1 MKKYLAPSILSA
13 DFTKLGEQLNVIE
26 HAGAEYLHLD
36 VMDGIF
42 VPSISFGMPVI
53 QSIRNHTKMLFDVHM
68 MVVDPERY
76 IGDIRRA
83 GADIISVHIEA
94 CHSPKNVL
102 MQIGELGAK
111 PALAISPETSI
122 SELEEYLPYLE
133 QVIVKVDMLLIMTVN
148 PGFGGQKILP
158 ESFDRVR
165 ELADMRAAKGLDFAI
180 EVDGG
185 ANADNI
191 AHIFECG
198 ADIVVAGS
206 AVFKGD
212 IKSNVDRLLSIV
224 EQI

>member
-1 MKKYLAPSILSA
+1 MGVSI
-13 DFTKLGEQLNVIE
+13 
-26 HAGAEYLHLD
+26 
-36 VMDGIF
+36 
-42 VPSISFGMPVI
+42 
-53 QSIRNHTKMLFDVHM
+53 
-68 MVVDPERY
+68 
-76 IGDIRRA
+76 
-83 GADIISVHIEA
+83 
-94 CHSPKNVL
+94 
-102 MQIGELGAK
+102 K
-111 PALAISPETSI
+111 PATPVNDISHM
-122 SELEEYLPYLE
+122 LED
-133 QVIVKVDMLLIMTVN
+133 VDMVLVMTVQ

-212 IKSNVDRLLSIV
+212 IKSNVDRLLGIV

>member
-1 MKKYLAPSILSA
+1 MPFSEECTYA
-13 DFTKLGEQLNVIE
+13 D
-26 HAGAEYLHLD
+26 
-36 VMDGIF
+36 
-42 VPSISFGMPVI
+42 
-53 QSIRNHTKMLFDVHM
+53 
-68 MVVDPERY
+68 
-76 IGDIRRA
+76 RRA
-83 GADIISVHIEA
+83 WRETGTCDKSG
-94 CHSPKNVL
+94 
-102 MQIGELGAK
+102 Q
-111 PALAISPETSI
+111 TSI

-133 QVIVKVDMLLIMTVN
+133 QVIVMSVN

>member
-1 MKKYLAPSILSA
+1 MS
-13 DFTKLGEQLNVIE
+13 G
-26 HAGAEYLHLD
+26 
-36 VMDGIF
+36 
-42 VPSISFGMPVI
+42 
-53 QSIRNHTKMLFDVHM
+53 
-68 MVVDPERY
+68 
-76 IGDIRRA
+76 
-83 GADIISVHIEA
+83 
-94 CHSPKNVL
+94 
-102 MQIGELGAK
+102 
-111 PALAISPETSI
+111 
-122 SELEEYLPYLE
+122 
-133 QVIVKVDMLLIMTVN
+133 N
-148 PGFGGQKILP
+148 PGFGVQKILP
-158 ESFDRVR
+158 ESFDRVK

>member
-133 QVIVKVDMLLIMTVN
+133 QVIVMSVN

-212 IKSNVDRLLSIV
+212 IKSNVERLLGIV

>member
-133 QVIVKVDMLLIMTVN
+133 QVIVMSVN
-148 PGFGGQKILP
+148 PGFGGQKFIPSAL
-158 ESFDRVR
+158 RKVR
-165 ELADMRAAKGLDFAI
+165 ELYRMKQERNPELRI
-180 EVDGG
+180 EIDGG
-185 ANADNI
+185 INLKNVKEVTDAGV
-191 AHIFECG
+191 E
-198 ADIVVAGS
+198 IVVAGS
-206 AVFKGD
+206 SVFGSSD
-212 IKSNVDRLLSIV
+212 IAGSVREFIAAF
-224 EQI
+224 E

>member
-26 HAGAEYLHLD
+26 SAGAKYLHLD

-122 SELEEYLPYLE
+122 L
-133 QVIVKVDMLLIMTVN
+133 N
-148 PGFGGQKILP
+148 
-158 ESFDRVR
+158 R
-165 ELADMRAAKGLDFAI
+165 
-180 EVDGG
+180 
-185 ANADNI
+185 
-191 AHIFECG
+191 
-198 ADIVVAGS
+198 
-206 AVFKGD
+206 
-212 IKSNVDRLLSIV
+212 
-224 EQI
+224 

>member
-1 MKKYLAPSILSA
+1 
-13 DFTKLGEQLNVIE
+13 
-26 HAGAEYLHLD
+26 
-36 VMDGIF
+36 
-42 VPSISFGMPVI
+42 MPVI

-133 QVIVKVDMLLIMTVN
+133 QVIVMSVN

-206 AVFKGD
+206 SVYKKGD
-212 IKSNVDRLLSIV
+212 IDKQVKLLT
-224 EQI
+224 QNM

>member
-133 QVIVKVDMLLIMTVN
+133 QVIVMSVN
-148 PGFGGQKILP
+148 PGFGGQKFIP
-158 ESFDRVR
+158 ESLDKIRAIRAMLNEKNLETDIQADGGVYVENVR
-165 ELADMRAAKGLDFAI
+165 EVLDA
-180 EVDGG
+180 G
-185 ANADNI
+185 ANVI
-191 AHIFECG
+191 
-198 ADIVVAGS
+198 VAGS
-206 AVFKGD
+206 AVFRGD
-212 IKSNVDRLLSIV
+212 AGENTAKFMEILKSY
-224 EQI
+224 E

>member
-111 PALAISPETSI
+111 PALAI
-122 SELEEYLPYLE
+122 
-133 QVIVKVDMLLIMTVN
+133 IVMSVN

>member
-13 DFTKLGEQLNVIE
+13 DFTKLGEQLEIIE
-26 HAGAEYLHLD
+26 NAGAEYLHLD

-53 QSIRNHTKMLFDVHM
+53 QSIRNHNKMLFDVHM

-133 QVIVKVDMLLIMTVN
+133 QVIVMSVN
-148 PGFGGQKILP
+148 PGFGGQKYIPYTTQKIRDLRQKM
-158 ESFDRVR
+158 EQCGCQ
-165 ELADMRAAKGLDFAI
+165 ADI

-185 ANADNI
+185 IYHKNVAEVLAAGAN
-191 AHIFECG
+191 
-198 ADIVVAGS
+198 VMVSGS
-206 AVFKGD
+206 GVFKGD
-212 IKSNVDRLLSIV
+212 IKDNTAKFMEILNGNV
-224 EQI
+224 

>member
-1 MKKYLAPSILSA
+1 
-13 DFTKLGEQLNVIE
+13 
-26 HAGAEYLHLD
+26 
-36 VMDGIF
+36 
-42 VPSISFGMPVI
+42 
-53 QSIRNHTKMLFDVHM
+53 
-68 MVVDPERY
+68 
-76 IGDIRRA
+76 
-83 GADIISVHIEA
+83 
-94 CHSPKNVL
+94 

-133 QVIVKVDMLLIMTVN
+133 QVSVMSVN